1 MNLDVERNVLLITY
15 LFPPLG
21 GSGALRP
28 LKLAKYL
35 PSLGWRPIVLTA
47 RNPDFYYASDPGLL
61 KELPPK
67 VIVNR
72 SFMIRTAWV
81 HRILN
86 PLRIPRIDQIISRL
100 FVHPD
105 DQFGW
110 VPFAY
115 FSAIRIIR
123 EQNISVIYSTSG
135 PLSCHIIAYLVKR
148 KTGITWVAEF
158 RDEWLEAPELNLP
171 TSFHKRLHYKLEEM
185 IVNNADRIVTMAP
198 VFSRLLLKHE
208 GNSHKFTTIP
218 AGYDPDDFKESG
230 YKEAGMIDK
239 RKFITAFVGLFYDT
253 FRPFS
258 FLRAVGELIDEGKV
272 DPEEI
277 VVQFVGANTLSDVG
291 IDDDHDICEFTGF
304 VSRKR
309 ALQYVSNTDVLL
321 LLLSKERGEDIIP
334 SKIFEY
340 MASGK
345 PILAL
350 IPSNGHAASIIK
362 NTKTGI
368 VADFDNVNA
377 IKRAYLGLYRQ
388 WKVNG
393 EILIE
398 TDWDEVAT
406 FDQKILTRELADIL
420 DIEVGSQ

>member
-1 MNLDVERNVLLITY
+1 MNIEGERNVLLITY

-21 GSGALRP
+21 GSGALRA

-35 PSLGWRPIVLTA
+35 PSFGWRPIILTA

-67 VIVNR
+67 VMVNR

-86 PLRIPRIDQIISRL
+86 PLRIPRIDRIISRL

-105 DQFGW
+105 DQVGW

-123 EQNISVIYSTSG
+123 EQNIRVIYSTSG

-148 KTGITWVAEF
+148 RTGITWVAEF
-158 RDEWLEAPELNLP
+158 RDEWFEDPKRNFATE
-171 TSFHKRLHYKLEEM
+171 FHRRLHYKLEGT
-185 IVNNADRIVTMAP
+185 IVNNADRIITMAP
-198 VFSRLLLKHE
+198 VFSSLLSKHA
-208 GNSHKFTTIP
+208 GNPHKFTTIL
-218 AGYDPDDFKESG
+218 AGFDPDDFTDRYIERRRTN
-230 YKEAGMIDK
+230 K
-239 RKFITAFVGLFYDT
+239 RRFITTFVGLFYNT
-253 FRPFS
+253 FRPAS
-258 FLRAVGELIDEGKV
+258 FLKALEELVDEGKL
-272 DPEEI
+272 DPREI
-277 VVQFVGANTLSDVG
+277 KVRFVGPNSPGNVGMEDVYG
-291 IDDDHDICEFTGF
+291 ICEFMGF
-304 VSRKR
+304 VPRKR
-309 ALQYVSNTDVLL
+309 ALEHVSEAHLLL

-334 SKIFEY
+334 SKVFEY

-350 IPSNGHAASIIK
+350 IPSNGHAASIIRK
-362 NTKTGI
+362 TKSGI
-368 VADFDNVNA
+368 VADFDNVNE

-388 WKVNG
+388 WK
-393 EILIE
+393 EKEDILIE

-406 FDQKILTRELADIL
+406 FDQKMLTRELADTL
-420 DIEVGSQ
+420 DREVGLQ